1 MADLETLAE
10 RARRAA
16 EWGRV
21 RSASRVALLVVPY
34 SLLAIALSPNRAA
47 VVGVGLALV
56 TVTVAL
62 GWWSAEGIRAA
73 RSGLKLG
80 AVPMAASLVT
90 IAMEGWCDPDRAVTL
105 CGFGCLLAGLVA
117 GGGSAWY
124 AVRNAP
130 ARRLRSWFQIGLV
143 ASLTAALGCVGLGL
157 GSALAVLA
165 AVAAGAAAAWVP
177 ARARA

>member
-1 MADLETLAE
+1 MVDVEALAKG
-10 RARRAA
+10 ARRAA
-16 EWGRV
+16 EWGRL
-21 RSASRVALLVVPY
+21 RSASRVALFVVPFT
-34 SLLAIALSPNRAA
+34 LLAILVSPNRAA
-47 VVGVGLALV
+47 VVGIGLALL
-56 TVTVAL
+56 TVTIAL
-62 GWWSAEGIRAA
+62 GWWSAEGSRAA

-80 AVPMAASLVT
+80 AIPMAASLMTVA
-90 IAMEGWCDPDRAVTL
+90 IEGWCDPNRAVTL
-105 CGFGCLLAGLVA
+105 CGFGCLLAGLIA

-130 ARRLRSWFQIGLV
+130 ARRLPSWFQIGLV

-157 GSALAVLA
+157 GSAFAVLA